1 MGLERAADRARP
13 PLSPLWAGAGRAR
26 YTARMSEPIRLAR
39 RVADIAGCTRAEAEA
54 YIRNGWVSVDG
65 AMVETPQLRITD
77 EVVALDPEARKKPV
91 EPATLLFHK
100 PAGFDAFNGIGSAAM
115 GIAPDTRWAD
125 DPHEQR
131 VLQRHFERL
140 TPMVPLETEASGLIV
155 LTQDGRVWR
164 RLTEDLATIEQELL
178 VGVEGRL
185 APHGLHKLAQGLT
198 FEGRELPPCKVS
210 WQNETTLRFAI
221 KGVVPGQ
228 LRAMCAQVGLDVT
241 AIRRQ
246 RIGRI
251 AIGKGPEGAMPPG
264 QWRYLPV
271 GERF

>member
-1 MGLERAADRARP
+1 
-13 PLSPLWAGAGRAR
+13 
-26 YTARMSEPIRLAR
+26 MSEPIRLAR
-39 RVADIAGCTRAEAEA
+39 RVAEITGCTRAEAEA
-54 YIRNGWVSVDG
+54 YVRNGWVTVDG
-65 AMVETPQLRITD
+65 VMVETPQTRIGE
-77 EVVALDPEARKKPV
+77 EVVALDPDARKKPV

-115 GIAPDTRWAD
+115 GIGPDTHWAD

-140 TPMVPLETEASGLIV
+140 TPMVPLEPEASGLIV
-155 LTQDGRVWR
+155 LTQDGRVAR
-164 RLTEDLATIEQELL
+164 RLVEDAAQIEHEVL
-178 VGVEGRL
+178 VTVDGRI
-185 APHGLHKLAQGLT
+185 APYGLHKLASGMSA
-198 FEGRELPPCKVS
+198 EGREIPPCKVS

-221 KGVVPGQ
+221 KGAQPGQ
-228 LRAMCAQVGLDVT
+228 LRAMCAEVSLDVT
-241 AIRRQ
+241 AIRRL

>member
-1 MGLERAADRARP
+1 M
-13 PLSPLWAGAGRAR
+13 SPLWAGAGRAR
-26 YTARMSEPIRLAR
+26 YTGHMNEPIRLAR
-39 RVADIAGCTRAEAEA
+39 RVAELTGCTRAEAEA

-65 AMVETPQLRITD
+65 VMVETPQRRITD
-77 EVVALDPEARKKPV
+77 EVVTLDPDARKKPV

-100 PAGFDAFNGIGSAAM
+100 PPGFDAFNGIGSAAM

-140 TPMVPLETEASGLIV
+140 TPMVPLEAEASGLIV
-155 LTQDGRVWR
+155 LTQDGRIAR
-164 RLTEDLATIEQELL
+164 RLTEDSALIEHELL
-178 VGVEGRL
+178 VQVDGRM
-185 APHGLHKLAQGLT
+185 APYGLHKLAHGLS
-198 FEGRELPPCKVS
+198 FEGRALPPCKVS

-221 KGVVPGQ
+221 KGAVPGQ
-228 LRAMCAQVGLDVT
+228 VRAMCAQVALDVV

-251 AIGKGPEGAMPPG
+251 ALGKGPEGAMPPG

>member
-1 MGLERAADRARP
+1 MTDTP
-13 PLSPLWAGAGRAR
+13 
-26 YTARMSEPIRLAR
+26 MSEPIRLAR
-39 RVADIAGCTRAEAEA
+39 RVAELTGCTRGEAEA
-54 YIRNGWVSVDG
+54 YIRNGWVTVDG
-65 AMVETPQLRITD
+65 ARVETPQMRITD
-77 EVVALDPEARKKPV
+77 EVTALDPDARKQPV

-115 GIAPDTRWAD
+115 GIGPDTRWAD
-125 DPHEQR
+125 DPHEQH

-140 TPMVPLETEASGLIV
+140 TPLLPLEPEASGLIV

-164 RLTEDLATIEQELL
+164 RLTEDTETIEQEIL
-178 VGVEGRL
+178 VTVEGRI
-185 APHGLHKLAQGLT
+185 APYGLHKLGHGLSL
-198 FEGRELPPCKVS
+198 EGRELPPCKVS

-221 KGVVPGQ
+221 KGAQPGQ
-228 LRAMCAQVGLDVT
+228 LRAMCALVNLEVT
-241 AIRRQ
+241 AIRRL

-264 QWRYLPV
+264 QWRYLPL

>member
-1 MGLERAADRARP
+1 MSEP
-13 PLSPLWAGAGRAR
+13 S
-26 YTARMSEPIRLAR
+26 TSEPIRLAR
-39 RVADIAGCTRAEAEA
+39 RVAELTGCTRGEAED

-65 AMVETPQLRITD
+65 VMVETPQRRVTR
-77 EVVALDPEARKKPV
+77 ETVTLDPDARKGPV
-91 EPATLLFHK
+91 EPATLIVHK

-125 DPHEQR
+125 DPCEQR

-140 TPMVPLETEASGLIV
+140 TPLAPLEPEASGLIV

-164 RLTEDLATIEQELL
+164 RLTEDAAQIEQEVL
-178 VGVEGRL
+178 VQVEGRI
-185 APHGLHKLAQGLT
+185 APYGLHKLGHGL
-198 FEGRELPPCKVS
+198 EIDGRTLPACKVS

-221 KGVVPGQ
+221 KGVEPGQ
-228 LRAMCAQVGLDVT
+228 LRAMCAQVSLEVTGL
-241 AIRRQ
+241 RRL